1 MNARTGRDVGDRA
14 CFGGGAGGAGLPVFA
29 REQGTTQSHQFAVE
43 AGRYGGGQA
52 ASKLLA
58 RANILSCGIGLPVAA
73 VAGDTNGLRI
83 GTPEI
88 VRWGMGVEDMVEVGG
103 FVADV
108 LEGRRDVEEV
118 GRDAFRG
125 RFTKLGFVR

>member
-1 MNARTGRDVGDRA
+1 MAAKMAVCDALAEALAAR
-14 CFGGGAGGAGLPVFA
+14 GLPVFA
-29 REQGTTQSHQFAVE
+29 REQGMTQSHQFAVE

-52 ASKLLA
+52 AAKSLD
-58 RANILSCGIGLPVAA
+58 RANILSCGSGLPVAP

-88 VRWGMGVEDMVEVGG
+88 VRWGMGVEDMAEVGG

-108 LEGRRDVEEV
+108 LEGRRGAEEV
-118 GRDAFRG
+118 GRDVTAFRG
-125 RFTKLGFVR
+125 WFTDLRFVR